1 MPRFFVAASN
11 IGNGAALLTGSDAQ
25 HVKVLRMKLGERL
38 VICDGNG
45 TDHHCRI
52 TKLGDGHVEAEI
64 LETRPCPA
72 EPTVKC
78 TVLAGFPKGERS
90 DYLVQKC
97 TEVGASEIIF
107 FVSKR
112 CVSRPDGKG
121 LAKKLTRW
129 QRIAEEAAKQSGRGI
144 IPRVS
149 ALGSFVEALD
159 KAVKSDLALFM
170 YETGQRISLRQ
181 ALEAAGR
188 IKSVSVIT
196 GPEGGFEQ
204 HEADIAAA
212 AGLKLCSM
220 GERILRCETAPVVAL
235 SAIMYATDNL

>member
-38 VICDGNG
+38 IVCDGNG

-52 TKLGDGHVEAEI
+52 TKLGHDRVEAEI
-64 LETRPCPA
+64 LETRPCSA

-78 TVLAGFPKGERS
+78 TVLSGLPKGERA

-97 TEVGASEIIF
+97 TEAGASEIIF
-107 FVSKR
+107 FISER
-112 CVSRPDGKG
+112 CVSRPDGKS
-121 LAKKLTRW
+121 LAKKVTRW

-149 ALGSFVEALD
+149 ALDSFVEAVD
-159 KAVKSDLALFM
+159 IAIKADLSLFM
-170 YETGQRISLRQ
+170 YETGERISLRQ
-181 ALEAAGR
+181 ALEAAGE
-188 IKSVSVIT
+188 IKTISIIT

-204 HEADIAAA
+204 YEADIAAA
-212 AGLKLCSM
+212 TGMKLCSM